1 MNKISKQEVEHVAK
15 LARLHLTEEEA
26 ERYTRDLNDILKF
39 AAQLDEVDTSNVKPT
54 SHAFDVRN
62 VMRED
67 VNRPSV
73 SNEEALKN
81 APDQEE
87 GQFKVPAVFE

>member
-1 MNKISKQEVEHVAK
+1 MSRISRQEVEHVAK
-15 LARLHLTEEEA
+15 LARLRLTEEEA
-26 ERYTRDLNDILKF
+26 ERYTRELDAILDF
-39 AAQLDEVDTSNVKPT
+39 AAQLNELDTTNVKPT

-62 VMRED
+62 VMRPD

-73 SNEEALKN
+73 SNAEALCN
-81 APDQEE
+81 APDQED

>member
-1 MNKISKQEVEHVAK
+1 MSTISRQEVEHVAK
-15 LARLHLTEEEA
+15 LARLRLTEEEA
-26 ERYTRDLNDILKF
+26 ERYTRELDAILNF
-39 AAQLDEVDTSNVKPT
+39 AAQLNELDTTNVKPT

-62 VMRED
+62 VMRPD

-73 SNEEALKN
+73 SNEEALRN

>member
-1 MNKISKQEVEHVAK
+1 MNTISKQEVEHVAK
-15 LARLHLTEEEA
+15 LARLNLTEEEA

-39 AAQLDEVDTSNVKPT
+39 AAQLDEVDTSHVKPT

-73 SNEEALKN
+73 SNEVALKN
-81 APDQEE
+81 APDQED

>member
-1 MNKISKQEVEHVAK
+1 MSTISREEVEHVAK
-15 LARLHLTEEEA
+15 LARLRLTEEEA
-26 ERYTRDLNDILKF
+26 ERYTRELDAILNF
-39 AAQLDEVDTSNVKPT
+39 AAQLNELDTTNVKPT

-62 VMRED
+62 VMRPD

-73 SNEEALKN
+73 SNEEALGN

>member
-1 MNKISKQEVEHVAK
+1 MSRISRQEVEHVAK
-15 LARLHLTEEEA
+15 LARLRLTEEEA
-26 ERYTRDLNDILKF
+26 ERYTRELDAILDF
-39 AAQLDEVDTSNVKPT
+39 AAQLNELDTTNVKPT

-62 VMRED
+62 VMRPD

-73 SNEEALKN
+73 SNEEALRN
-81 APDQEE
+81 APDQED